1 MIVNDH
7 IPCIFSISSNVGK
20 NHRLHISIVHGLN
33 IAPLSLF
40 MEIILVN
47 SDHRRLVDFIRDE
60 LLHHNYI
67 ATREELLRVRRCVCN
82 GNIKTWDGTCATPLL
97 NLPVSTVFA
106 MCGKTAKTLTFA
118 VTKDPPLYHT
128 SNQYRILYAASKCP
142 EKLDKYSSF
151 AHDMFVTKAND
162 RSSFFV
168 HGVRNL

>member
-1 MIVNDH
+1 MGLAGE
-7 IPCIFSISSNVGK
+7 F
-20 NHRLHISIVHGLN
+20 VHG
-33 IAPLSLF
+33 
-40 MEIILVN
+40 
-47 SDHRRLVDFIRDE
+47 D
-60 LLHHNYI
+60 
-67 ATREELLRVRRCVCN
+67 
-82 GNIKTWDGTCATPLL
+82 IKTWDGACATPLL
-97 NLPVSTVFA
+97 NLPVSTVCA